1 MDNLKDKILPV
12 NKRNVTFRKE
22 KKLTKLK
29 DENNGEI
36 SNSCNDEKNNKKK
49 NRNIKKD
56 LKVEIIG
63 DSMLNGIDEGGIS
76 GLCKAKIRRY
86 PGCTTNDLVHH
97 AIPSINKNPDVII
110 CHAGTNDLTNDEDTI
125 TNLTA
130 IVNRI

>member
-1 MDNLKDKILPV
+1 MKKIT
-12 NKRNVTFRKE
+12 R
-22 KKLTKLK
+22 
-29 DENNGEI
+29 
-36 SNSCNDEKNNKKK
+36 KK

-110 CHAGTNDLTNDEDTI
+110 CHAGTNDLTNDEDNICKPYQTKMS
-125 TNLTA
+125 LC
-130 IVNRI
+130 